1 MLDDWCIE
9 FASRP
14 RIESD
19 FQNQNSFEIRL
30 VCIDR
35 NLKSAEE
42 EIKFKMSTIVN
53 GIVWSFCTQE
63 CVRRNQSKPSEA
75 VVANVRKCSDCVSKN
90 LDLVCFFS
98 SGPLPISEPRS
109 VVPLSGTYRTIGPHL
124 QVTATRSTPR
134 RVNNDGFFNY
144 VRVRYFHAKPN
155 ITNMSSIAAV
165 MIISIAL
172 LVKGSSVRRQWI
184 SMVQMRVVEMLK
196 PASRQ
201 ISLLIERY
209 QVFSEDVVE
218 RSC

>member
-9 FASRP
+9 FVSRP

-35 NLKSAEE
+35 NLKSAKE
-42 EIKFKMSTIVN
+42 EIQDEHNCQRHRVEFLQTRVRST
-53 GIVWSFCTQE
+53 
-63 CVRRNQSKPSEA
+63 QSIEA
-75 VVANVRKCSDCVSKN
+75 KRSRGRQRKKSSDCVSKN

-98 SGPLPISEPRS
+98 GGPLPISEPRS

-134 RVNNDGFFNY
+134 RVNN

-165 MIISIAL
+165 MIISMAL

-209 QVFSEDVVE
+209 
-218 RSC
+218 